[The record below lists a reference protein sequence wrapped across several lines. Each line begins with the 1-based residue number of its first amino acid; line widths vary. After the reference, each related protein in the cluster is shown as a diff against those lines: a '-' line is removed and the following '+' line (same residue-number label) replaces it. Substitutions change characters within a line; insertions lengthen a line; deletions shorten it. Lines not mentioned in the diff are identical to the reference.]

1 MNVKLIF
8 FFCCVTFILNGQET
22 NLQFYRPNNKNGLNI
37 FETSKLDTVPFT
49 GLKVRVGG
57 DFGMQFQGINQSNKS
72 DNLVDLGTDFNLP
85 NANLNLDVQLLDGMR
100 MHLKTYLSSRHHNDT
115 WIKGGHLQIDKLDF
129 ISPGFL
135 SGLMKH
141 LTITIGLDEFNYGD
155 THFRRTDNA
164 RGIFN
169 PFIGEYIM
177 DAFSTEAF
185 GELTL
190 QSNGLLA
197 VIGVTNG
204 KIDQTVVRTTSS
216 NNKPSFYGKIGFDKQ
231 IDKDFRFRLT
241 ASGYIN
247 NGTTNGYYLYGGD
260 RAGARYYD
268 VLHTIPDAE
277 GVSEGT
283 DFDGRYNP
291 RFVQLSSFQLNPF
304 LKIKGFN
311 LFGVFEVANG
321 NHKITQPKADTEGS
335 FTQMA
340 IEPLYYFGRG
350 ERFYIGGR
358 YNSIVGKLLESA
370 ATDLKIERINLGGG
384 WFISKNVLTKF
395 EYVHQQYLGSAWMGR
410 FAGAQFNGLSFEA
423 IISF

>member
-1 MNVKLIF
+1 
-8 FFCCVTFILNGQET
+8 
-22 NLQFYRPNNKNGLNI
+22 
-37 FETSKLDTVPFT
+37 
-49 GLKVRVGG
+49 
-57 DFGMQFQGINQSNKS
+57 
-72 DNLVDLGTDFNLP
+72 
-85 NANLNLDVQLLDGMR
+85 DVQLLDGMR
-100 MHLKTYLSSRHHNDT
+100 MHLKTYLSSRHHHDT

-135 SGLMKH
+135 SSLMKH

-169 PFIGEYIM
+169 PFIGEFIM

-185 GELTL
+185 GEITL
-190 QSNGLLA
+190 QSSGLLA

-204 KIDQTVVRTTSS
+204 KIDLSVVRTKNSD
-216 NNKPSFYGKIGFDKQ
+216 NKPSFYGKVGFDKQ

-241 ASGYIN
+241 GSWYIN
-247 NGTTNGYYLYGGD
+247 NGITNVTYLYGGD

-268 VLHTIPDAE
+268 VLYTLPNAD
-277 GVSEGT
+277 GVSEGN

-311 LFGVFEVANG
+311 LFSVFEVANG
-321 NHKITQPKADTEGS
+321 KHKITQPKADKEGS
-335 FTQMA
+335 FTQLA
-340 IEPLYYFGRG
+340 IEPVYYFGRA
-350 ERFYIGGR
+350 EKFYIGGR
-358 YNSIVGKLLESA
+358 YNTIFGKLLEG
-370 ATDLKIERINLGGG
+370 ATTVLKIERINLGGG
-384 WFISKNVLTKF
+384 WFISKNVLTKW
-395 EYVHQQYLGSAWMGR
+395 EYVRQQYLGNAWTGR
-410 FAGAQFNGLSFEA
+410 FAGAQFNGFCFES